1 MDNHFHF
8 LLFDID
14 GTLIRSAGA
23 GKRAMERSFETV
35 YGIQNGLRDIQM
47 MGRTDPSIL
56 DEAIQ
61 LFHLDESQSKKD
73 RFRDLYF
80 KLLAEEIDIDRPGK
94 KICAGVYSLLKRLE
108 QRKDTLIGLLTGN
121 WRRSGLIKLRH
132 FGIDTFFKTGAFADD
147 SPIRNDLPNIA
158 ITRAEKLIGKSVSK
172 EHVFIIGDTPLD
184 IQCARPSGVK
194 TVAVATG
201 VHTMDQLTDEQ
212 PDFCFNDFGD
222 NESFI
227 RMIFQNHKI

>member
-1 MDNHFHF
+1 MDNHFHL

-23 GKRAMERSFETV
+23 GKRAMERSFEAI
-35 YGIQNGLRDIQM
+35 YGVRDGLRDIQM

-56 DEAIQ
+56 DEAIR
-61 LFHLDESQSKKD
+61 LFHLDEDKRKKEQ
-73 RFRDLYF
+73 FRNLYF
-80 KLLAEEIDIDRPGK
+80 KLLTEEIEVDRPGK
-94 KICAGVYSLLKRLE
+94 KICTGVHALLKKLE
-108 QRKDTLIGLLTGN
+108 QRKDSLTGLLTGN
-121 WRRSGLIKLRH
+121 WRRSGLIKLHH

-158 ITRAEKLIGKSVSK
+158 IARAEKLSGQSISK
-172 EHVFIIGDTPLD
+172 ERVFVIGDTPLD

-194 TVAVATG
+194 TVSVATG
-201 VHTMDQLTDEQ
+201 MHTMDQLTVEK

-222 NESFI
+222 NEEFI
-227 RMIFQNHKI
+227 QMIFQNHKD